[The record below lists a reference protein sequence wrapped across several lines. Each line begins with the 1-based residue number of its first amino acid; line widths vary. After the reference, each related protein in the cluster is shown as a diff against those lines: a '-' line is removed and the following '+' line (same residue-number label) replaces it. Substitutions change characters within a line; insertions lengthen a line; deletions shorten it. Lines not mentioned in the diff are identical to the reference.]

1 MFEVAFEV
9 RLGWI
14 REPYT
19 RARGMWGAR
28 PGQGRFS
35 SKSQMFRVLRRPFSL
50 KFCQI
55 FHYCPKKIPE
65 PNIFEIPWS
74 FD

>member
-1 MFEVAFEV
+1 MGGKVGAGTIQLQKSEVLSVEGP
-9 RLGWI
+9 L
-14 REPYT
+14 
-19 RARGMWGAR
+19 
-28 PGQGRFS
+28 
-35 SKSQMFRVLRRPFSL
+35 SL